1 MCKGYVNDNITQWF
15 DISSGVRQGYF
26 LSPTLFGLFIN
37 DLISEIKTINLA
49 VNINDI
55 IISILAFAD
64 DIVIIAQ
71 NEKKLQDILHC
82 VEKWCKNGD

>member
-1 MCKGYVNDNITQWF
+1 MYNHPMACVKVKDNITEWF
-15 DISSGVRQGYF
+15 DISSGVRQGDS

-37 DLISEIKTINLA
+37 DLISEVNIFNFG

-71 NEKKLQDILHC
+71 NEKELQDIL
-82 VEKWCKNGD
+82 